1 MNPLDLPRLIRE
13 VNEARRREQILEA
26 IGQDLLEQAKA
37 VSPEIGYWVR
47 QVVWQGKSGHIRE

>member
-13 VNEARRREQILEA
+13 VNEARRREQILEE

-37 VSPEIGYWVR
+37 VSPEIEHWVR
-47 QVVWQGKSGHIRE
+47 QVVWQGKSGHIHE